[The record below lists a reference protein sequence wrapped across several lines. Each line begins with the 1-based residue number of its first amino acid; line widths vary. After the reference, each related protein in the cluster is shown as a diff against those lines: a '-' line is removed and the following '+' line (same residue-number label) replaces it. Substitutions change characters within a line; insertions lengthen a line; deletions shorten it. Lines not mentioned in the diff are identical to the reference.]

1 MEKLNLNEMRE
12 LNGKLVGLSDE
23 SVVDVECL
31 ELWAGHRKKLS
42 QVLEKGLVTR
52 DTQEYMVD
60 TLIIKIA
67 GKDTF
72 EKGQSSWVKDGNT
85 YSLSTKPR
93 NPKRFKGQFVTI
105 APHINDSNYLFACE
119 VNLGNIEFD
128 LSNCVG
134 TTINDDEIMYQKV
147 PMILYPYGV
156 YSFRVVDDE

>member
-12 LNGKLVGLSDE
+12 LSGKLVGLSDE

-31 ELWAGHRKKLS
+31 ELWVGHRKKLS

-60 TLIIKIA
+60 TLIIKMA

-93 NPKRFKGQFVTI
+93 K
-105 APHINDSNYLFACE
+105 
-119 VNLGNIEFD
+119 
-128 LSNCVG
+128 
-134 TTINDDEIMYQKV
+134 
-147 PMILYPYGV
+147 
-156 YSFRVVDDE
+156 

>member
-67 GKDTF
+67 GFFLVVLDRIVIVKQF
-72 EKGQSSWVKDGNT
+72 HIYFPIRFAQS
-85 YSLSTKPR
+85 
-93 NPKRFKGQFVTI
+93 
-105 APHINDSNYLFACE
+105 
-119 VNLGNIEFD
+119 
-128 LSNCVG
+128 
-134 TTINDDEIMYQKV
+134 
-147 PMILYPYGV
+147 
-156 YSFRVVDDE
+156 